1 MSISETGLYA
11 ARSARFVNRA
21 DDCTG
26 DGEHKEVASDPAA
39 QDFRRYRLDRIGNE
53 VVSSINE
60 RHQQAEACAASGAAR
75 GISSAEHRQ
84 KERHHDV
91 AEDQPREIVTE
102 VCFGPPKHWH
112 FIVHAV
118 QKLPV
123 PDEAKGKHKNERCDE
138 CNEEFF
144 PVHNF

>member
-26 DGEHKEVASDPAA
+26 DGEHKEVATNPAA

-123 PDEAKGKHKNERCDE
+123 PDEAKANIKTNAAMNAMKN
-138 CNEEFF
+138 FF
-144 PVHNF
+144 